1 MSEIKVKCRRF
12 YLMRK
17 EDISGVSGTG
27 MVAEG
32 VEFQNGMCALSFS
45 SAYPHANVYANL
57 RAVREVHGH
66 SGATEVVFVDG
77 ETSSPLGVYDQT
89 VDNLEQLFA
98 MTKSASE
105 GYRVRVAVDDLI
117 YCMTDGVWRSKLNNF
132 KVG

>member
-66 SGATEVVFVDG
+66 SGATEVVFVDT
-77 ETSSPLGVYDQT
+77 ELS
-89 VDNLEQLFA
+89 
-98 MTKSASE
+98 
-105 GYRVRVAVDDLI
+105 
-117 YCMTDGVWRSKLNNF
+117 LNNCIESYRRGYQDAV
-132 KVG
+132 KGDDSLYPIEEGNAE